1 MQETILDTGF
11 ATFPP
16 RRVYLSSIQEI
27 QMVLQT
33 GYGNHLLLF
42 HAVIYLML
50 GWCGETTWLNNAL
63 LHVIQVMQSLAEAQW
78 CYRNYSILRQAF
90 REKHCW
96 FFGIKPLASWKNGL
110 DLPEDFIIY
119 EGPCAAE
126 MWNKPHT
133 GFLCWVKSNVSQDT
147 METVSEYYKIYEWK
161 H

>member
-50 GWCGETTWLNNAL
+50 GWCGETTQQCSPACDSGYAISCRSSMML
-63 LHVIQVMQSLAEAQW
+63 
-78 CYRNYSILRQAF
+78 
-90 REKHCW
+90 
-96 FFGIKPLASWKNGL
+96 
-110 DLPEDFIIY
+110 
-119 EGPCAAE
+119 
-126 MWNKPHT
+126 
-133 GFLCWVKSNVSQDT
+133 
-147 METVSEYYKIYEWK
+147 
-161 H
+161 